1 MCFGTQNTYP
11 PFRGQVLS
19 AGDTEIGDLG
29 PVLTSLKTNLA
40 RAFTQRQE
48 IAFNLNQATVALH
61 SGNFELAATHA
72 NHVLHNKMAHKN
84 SKLAAIF
91 LLIQTRSRQG
101 HFSGVL
107 DELELLFKKVPRSN
121 AELQAQVGNEILRV
135 CHRSGNLGIGAQR
148 GEELV
153 REFSSSWPEIEVVE
167 LLCQL
172 SSCHFH
178 RGDSARAEEVVSRAL
193 EITNRSKFAK
203 ARTQTLWQSSALTT
217 NRGDLPLAL
226 QQAREAKHW
235 AQIAGMQ
242 HVIPILSNNAALIM
256 LDLPDADLSRIHKLA
271 ESAYLEMS
279 SQNNPGGSAYAC
291 EVLSEVALRQEDYEN
306 ALMYAEKGLEELPS
320 EIPGPRA
327 SLLVQVAKT
336 RTRMGDY
343 AVAKS
348 ELFIA
353 TEHMEQLEPSR
364 ELAKQWGDIAR
375 VFVEVGLA
383 DRGIYAYEKA
393 IQMSGLL
400 REEQDTKVS

>member
-1 MCFGTQNTYP
+1 M
-11 PFRGQVLS
+11 
-19 AGDTEIGDLG
+19 
-29 PVLTSLKTNLA
+29 LTSLQSKFA
-40 RAFTQRQE
+40 RAITKQE
-48 IAFNLNQATVALH
+48 IDSNLNHANVALMA
-61 SGNFELAATHA
+61 GNFDLASNYA
-72 NHVLHNKMAHKN
+72 NLVLNEKRASKN
-84 SKLAAIF
+84 SKLAADL
-91 LLIQTRSRQG
+91 LLIEVRSRQG
-101 HFSGVL
+101 LFSGVL
-107 DELELLFKKVPRSN
+107 DELELLFKKVRQSSP
-121 AELQAQVGNEILRV
+121 ELQARVGNEILRV
-135 CHRSGNLGIGAQR
+135 CYRSGNLGIGAQR

-153 REFSSSWPEIEVVE
+153 HEFSSRWPEIEVVE

-193 EITNRSKFAK
+193 EITNRSRFAK
-203 ARTQTLWQSSALTT
+203 TRTQTLWQSSALTT
-217 NRGDLPLAL
+217 DRGDLSLAL
-226 QQAREAKHW
+226 QQAKEAKHW

-242 HVIPILSNNAALIM
+242 HVIPILNNNAALIM
-256 LDLPDADLSRIHKLA
+256 LDLPDADLSRIHRLA
-271 ESAYLEMS
+271 ESAYLDMS

-291 EVLSEVALRQEDYEN
+291 EILSEVALRQEDYEN
-306 ALMYAEKGLEELPS
+306 ALMYAEKGRDELPP

-327 SLLVQVAKT
+327 SLLVQVAKI

-348 ELFIA
+348 ELSIA

-400 REEQDTKVS
+400 REEQDSKVS

>member
-1 MCFGTQNTYP
+1 M
-11 PFRGQVLS
+11 
-19 AGDTEIGDLG
+19 
-29 PVLTSLKTNLA
+29 LTSLQSKFAGAITK
-40 RAFTQRQE
+40 QE
-48 IAFNLNQATVALH
+48 IDLNLNQANVALMA
-61 SGNFELAATHA
+61 GNFDLASDYA
-72 NHVLHNKMAHKN
+72 NLVLNEKRASKN
-84 SKLAAIF
+84 SKLAADL
-91 LLIQTRSRQG
+91 LLIEVRSRQG
-101 HFSGVL
+101 LFSGVL
-107 DELELLFKKVPRSN
+107 DELELLFKKVRRSN
-121 AELQAQVGNEILRV
+121 PELQARVGNEILRV
-135 CHRSGNLGIGAQR
+135 CYRSGNLGIGAQR

-153 REFSSSWPEIEVVE
+153 QEFSSRWPEIEVVE

-203 ARTQTLWQSSALTT
+203 ARTQTLWQSSALTI
-217 NRGDLPLAL
+217 NRGDLSLAL
-226 QQAREAKHW
+226 QQAKEAKRW

-242 HVIPILSNNAALIM
+242 HVIPILNNNAALIM
-256 LDLPDADLSRIHKLA
+256 LDLPDADLSRIHRLA

-279 SQNNPGGSAYAC
+279 SQNNPGGSAYTC
-291 EVLSEVALRQEDYEN
+291 EILSEVALRQEDYEN
-306 ALMYAEKGLEELPS
+306 ALMYAKKGLDELPP

-327 SLLVQVAKT
+327 SLLVQVAKVHA
-336 RTRMGDY
+336 RIGDY

-375 VFVEVGLA
+375 VFVEVGLT
-383 DRGIYAYEKA
+383 DRGVYAYEKA

-400 REEQDTKVS
+400 REEQDSKVI

>member
-1 MCFGTQNTYP
+1 M
-11 PFRGQVLS
+11 
-19 AGDTEIGDLG
+19 
-29 PVLTSLKTNLA
+29 LTSLQSRFASAITK
-40 RAFTQRQE
+40 QE
-48 IAFNLNQATVALH
+48 IDSNLNQANVALMA
-61 SGNFELAATHA
+61 GNFDLASDYA
-72 NHVLHNKMAHKN
+72 NLVLNEKRASKN
-84 SKLAAIF
+84 SKLAADL
-91 LLIQTRSRQG
+91 LLIKVRSRQG
-101 HFSGVL
+101 LFSGVL
-107 DELELLFKKVPRSN
+107 DKLELLFKKVRQSN
-121 AELQAQVGNEILRV
+121 PELQARVGNEILRV
-135 CHRSGNLGIGAQR
+135 CYRSGNLGIGAQR

-153 REFSSSWPEIEVVE
+153 HEFSSRWPEIEVVE

-193 EITNRSKFAK
+193 EITNRSRFAK
-203 ARTQTLWQSSALTT
+203 SRTQTLWQSSALTT
-217 NRGDLPLAL
+217 DRGDLSLAL
-226 QQAREAKHW
+226 QQAKEAKHW

-242 HVIPILSNNAALIM
+242 HVIPILNNNAALIM
-256 LDLPDADLSRIHKLA
+256 LDLPDADLSRIHRLA
-271 ESAYLEMS
+271 ESAYLEMA

-291 EVLSEVALRQEDYEN
+291 EILSEVALRQEDYEN
-306 ALMYAEKGLEELPS
+306 ALMYAEKGLDELPP

-327 SLLVQVAKT
+327 SLLVQVAKI

-375 VFVEVGLA
+375 VFVETGLA

-400 REEQDTKVS
+400 REEQDTKVY

>member
-1 MCFGTQNTYP
+1 MLEALRTKVARIRADQY
-11 PFRGQVLS
+11 
-19 AGDTEIGDLG
+19 EI
-29 PVLTSLKTNLA
+29 SL
-40 RAFTQRQE
+40 
-48 IAFNLNQATVALH
+48 NLNQAKVALTA
-61 SGNFELAATHA
+61 GNFDLAVEHANRVLAAKK
-72 NHVLHNKMAHKN
+72 VSKN
-84 SKLAAIF
+84 SILAAEL
-91 LLIQTRSRQG
+91 LLIQVKSRQG
-101 HFSGVL
+101 SFLGLL
-107 DELELLFKKVPRSN
+107 DQLELLFKKVPRSN
-121 AELQAQVGNEILRV
+121 TELQAQIGNEILRV

-153 REFSSSWPEIEVVE
+153 REFSSSWPEIEIVE

-203 ARTQTLWQSSALTT
+203 ARTQTLWQSSTLTT
-217 NRGDLPLAL
+217 IRGDLSLAL
-226 QQAREAKHW
+226 QQATEAKHW

-242 HVIPILSNNAALIM
+242 HVIPILNNNAALIM
-256 LDLPDADLSRIHKLA
+256 LDLPNADLSYIHKLA

-291 EVLSEVALRQEDYEN
+291 EILSEIALRQEDYEN
-306 ALMYAEKGLEELPS
+306 ALMYAKKGLAELPS

-327 SLLVQVAKT
+327 SLLVQVAKIH
-336 RTRMGDY
+336 TRMGDY
-343 AVAKS
+343 ADAKP

-400 REEQDTKVS
+400 REEQDSRVN